1 MNRNEINKATL
12 SQLLERNKVLVRRMN
27 NRMKS
32 FRREDDSSYAINLME
47 DFLDKQGLK
56 KYTTD
61 IKKIGDIDDLRGQV
75 IHLEKINKMQTA
87 TLRGE
92 HLRYRRNL
100 RSLGLQSMLHADSKT
115 QKAFKTF
122 LKSDAWKEIQ
132 AYDSERIYEVADS
145 LEQGNTLEAF
155 AENWRKYEEG
165 ELDLDQVVDKWVQA
179 NEDFEE
185 Q

>member
-12 SQLLERNKVLVRRMN
+12 SQLMARNKVLVRRMN
-27 NRMKS
+27 YRMKS
-32 FRREDDSSYAINLME
+32 FYTADDSSYALDLME

-61 IKKIGDIDDLRGQV
+61 VKKIGGIEDLREQV
-75 IHLEKINKMQTA
+75 IHLEKISKMQTS

-100 RSLGLQSMLHADSKT
+100 RSLGLQSMLQADRKT

-155 AENWRKYEEG
+155 EKNWHRYEAG
-165 ELDLDQVVDKWVQA
+165 EIDLDQVVDEWVQA
-179 NEDFEE
+179 NEDFDE

>member
-12 SQLLERNKVLVRRMN
+12 SQLMERNKVLVRRMN
-27 NRMKS
+27 DRMKS
-32 FRREDDSSYAINLME
+32 FHTKGDTSYAINLME

-61 IKKIGDIDDLRGQV
+61 IKKIGGIDDLREQV
-75 IHLEKINKMQTA
+75 KHLEKINKMQTA

-92 HLRYRRNL
+92 NLRYRRNL
-100 RSLGLQSMLHADSKT
+100 RSLGLQSMLHADSRT
-115 QKAFKTF
+115 QNAFKTF

-132 AYDSERIYEVADS
+132 AYDSERIYEIADS

-155 AENWRKYEEG
+155 EENWRRYEKG
-165 ELDLDQVVDKWVQA
+165 ELDLDQVVDKWVEA
-179 NEDFEE
+179 DVDFEE
-185 Q
+185 

>member
-1 MNRNEINKATL
+1 MNRNEINKAAL
-12 SQLLERNKVLVRRMN
+12 SQLIERNKVLVRRMN
-27 NRMKS
+27 ERMKS
-32 FRREDDSSYAINLME
+32 FSNADVSSHALNLME

-61 IKKIGDIDDLRGQV
+61 VKKIGGIDNLREQV
-75 IHLEKINKMQTA
+75 IHLEKISKMQTA
-87 TLRGE
+87 TVRGE
-92 HLRYRRNL
+92 NLRYRRNL
-100 RSLGLQSMLHADSKT
+100 RSLGLQSMLQADHKT

-132 AYDSERIYEVADS
+132 AYDSERIYEIADS

-155 AENWRKYEEG
+155 EDNWRRYEDG
-165 ELDLDQVVDKWVQA
+165 EIDLDQVVDEWVQA
-179 NEDFEE
+179 NEDFDE